1 MSQKMP
7 SPGRG
12 KSPSPTPGTSR
23 RRFGLVAGLSV
34 ALLGTVLL
42 LSRSFPDSLS
52 RMSAWSAPLGLG
64 GQEPSDDPSR
74 TDRGASAD
82 ETGHGATPL
91 NADAELSEPTDRQ
104 LRRRLIGR
112 WEQHHAGWRRLTVYE
127 DGTATM
133 TVEPEG
139 VWKYLLG
146 SKLRFDVEW
155 RIEDGYLAYSTTG
168 GRPPKKVE
176 LVKKMWGDRRRQKI
190 EELTAERM
198 VLLDE
203 DGEPDDEWKRVE

>member
-1 MSQKMP
+1 MSKKMP
-7 SPGRG
+7 PPGRG
-12 KSPSPTPGTSR
+12 ETQGPTPGTSR

-34 ALLGTVLL
+34 ALLGTILL

-64 GQEPSDDPSR
+64 GQEPSDAPSP
-74 TDRGASAD
+74 TPRGTSAE
-82 ETGHGATPL
+82 ETGPEGAPSGAE
-91 NADAELSEPTDRQ
+91 ADPSEPTDRR
-104 LRRRLIGR
+104 LRRRLIGK
-112 WEQHHAGWRRLTVYE
+112 WEQHHAGRRRLTVYE

-190 EELTAERM
+190 EKLTDKRM